1 MFTDV
6 MFEKAQMSCLNAAS
20 VFSGAKLQRFS
31 GLPYEMIYL
40 FDKFLSFD
48 HFQFVSLG
56 KLNKKVF
63 FFSFNFWTK
72 ELALGQTMN
81 SIFTL
86 GKAEAEVVASDF
98 QYIY

>member
-20 VFSGAKLQRFS
+20 VFSSAKLQRFS
-31 GLPYEMIYL
+31 VLPYEMIYL

-56 KLNKKVF
+56 KLNKK
-63 FFSFNFWTK
+63 FSSSRSTFEQRSWP
-72 ELALGQTMN
+72 
-81 SIFTL
+81 L
-86 GKAEAEVVASDF
+86 GK
-98 QYIY
+98 Q